1 MFSYNNSKRFKGGDN
16 ILITCYNLILLFFIL
31 YHYVDKIN
39 ITHKQQENDFTI
51 CVGHSRFRKIIVNML
66 VTPHLLTCGL
76 SGMGKSK
83 CIEYAMKNKNCV
95 LLNAFRDDFTS
106 INCLRINDIE
116 QILKFLENIKDKY
129 QKKPLY
135 IVIDEMLVLCMNKK
149 INKAILDLLATG
161 RHYNIFLIGIAQRG
175 TKQDIPFKDL
185 FNARLTFRQVEASS
199 YGAILG
205 YYPEENLKLNKQ
217 EFILFS
223 DDIYRGRTYDL
234 E

>member
-1 MFSYNNSKRFKGGDN
+1 
-16 ILITCYNLILLFFIL
+16 
-31 YHYVDKIN
+31 
-39 ITHKQQENDFTI
+39 
-51 CVGHSRFRKIIVNML
+51 
-66 VTPHLLTCGL
+66 
-76 SGMGKSK
+76 
-83 CIEYAMKNKNCV
+83 MKNKNCV
-95 LLNAFRDDFTS
+95 LINVFREDFKTINAP
-106 INCLRINDIE
+106 RIKDIE

-129 QKKPLY
+129 QEKPLF

-185 FNARLTFRQVEASS
+185 FNARLTFRQVEQSS

>member
-1 MFSYNNSKRFKGGDN
+1 M
-16 ILITCYNLILLFFIL
+16 LIDIFNYFLLGSIL
-31 YHYVDKIN
+31 YFGLNKLNYHTN
-39 ITHKQQENDFTI
+39 IKENDYTLT
-51 CVGHSRFRKIIVNML
+51 VGYSGLLRRKVVIDMKL
-66 VTPHLLTCGL
+66 TPHLLTCGL

-83 CIEYAMKNKNCV
+83 CIECAMKNKNCV

-129 QKKPLY
+129 QENPLY
-135 IVIDEMLVLCMNKK
+135 LVIDEMLVLCLNKK
-149 INKAILDLLATG
+149 INNAILNLLAVG
-161 RHYNIFLIGIAQRG
+161 RHYNIFLIGISQKG
-175 TKQDIPFKDL
+175 TKQDLPFKDL
-185 FNARLTFRQVEASS
+185 FNARLTFRQVDPSS

-205 YYPEENLKLNKQ
+205 YYPGENLKLNKQ

-234 E
+234 DKCE

>member
-1 MFSYNNSKRFKGGDN
+1 MLIDIFNYFLLGG
-16 ILITCYNLILLFFIL
+16 IL
-31 YHYVDKIN
+31 YCGLNKLDYHTN
-39 ITHKQQENDFTI
+39 IKENDYTLTLGRTEI
-51 CVGHSRFRKIIVNML
+51 LHRKIIIDMKL
-66 VTPHLLTCGL
+66 TAHLLVCGL
-76 SGMGKSK
+76 SGQGKSK

-116 QILKFLENIKDKY
+116 QILQFLENIKDKY
-129 QKKPLY
+129 QERPLF

-149 INKAILDLLATG
+149 ITKAILDLLAVG
-161 RHYNIFLIGIAQRG
+161 RHYNIFIIGIAQKG

>member
-1 MFSYNNSKRFKGGDN
+1 MLIDIFNYFLLGG
-16 ILITCYNLILLFFIL
+16 IL
-31 YHYVDKIN
+31 YLGLNKLDYHTN
-39 ITHKQQENDFTI
+39 IKENDYTI

-66 VTPHLLTCGL
+66 VTPHILVCGL

-83 CIEYAMKNKNCV
+83 CIEYAMRNKKCV

-129 QKKPLY
+129 QEKPLF

-185 FNARLTFRQVEASS
+185 FNSRLTFRQVEQSS

-205 YYPEENLKLNKQ
+205 YYPDDKIVLNKQ

>member
-1 MFSYNNSKRFKGGDN
+1 M
-16 ILITCYNLILLFFIL
+16 LIDIFNYFLLGSIL
-31 YHYVDKIN
+31 YSVFNKLDYHTN
-39 ITHKQQENDFTI
+39 IKENDYTLT
-51 CVGHSRFRKIIVNML
+51 VGYNGILHRKIVIDMKL
-66 VTPHLLTCGL
+66 TPHLLVCGL
-76 SGMGKSK
+76 SGQGKSK
-83 CIEYAMKNKNCV
+83 CIEYAMRNKKCI
-95 LLNAFRDDFTS
+95 LLNAFRDDFSS
-106 INCLRINDIE
+106 INCIRINDIN
-116 QILKFLENIKDKY
+116 QILEFLENIKDKY
-129 QKKPLY
+129 QEKPLF

-149 INKAILDLLATG
+149 ITKSILDLLAVG

-185 FNARLTFRQVEASS
+185 FNARLTFRQVEQSS

-205 YYPEENLKLNKQ
+205 YYPEENFKLNKQ